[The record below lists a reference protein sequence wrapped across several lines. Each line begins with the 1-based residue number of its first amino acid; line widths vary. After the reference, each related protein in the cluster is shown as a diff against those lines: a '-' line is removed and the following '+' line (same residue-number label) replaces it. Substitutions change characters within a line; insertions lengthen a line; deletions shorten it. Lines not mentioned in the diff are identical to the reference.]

1 MIEKKF
7 KIDSTI
13 QARAELTCQYESE
26 FSPRKCIVA
35 LEQEVNLNSIHD
47 IMCCDHPVK
56 TINVEEGWKLKIL
69 FKQCL
74 LCEKCKPNTFLNSFK
89 SVQSMSD

>member
-13 QARAELTCQYESE
+13 RAKAELTCHYENQ
-26 FSPRKCIVA
+26 FSPRRCVVS
-35 LEQEVNLNSIHD
+35 LEQEVNLNTIHD

-56 TINVEEGWKLKIL
+56 TINIEEGWKLKIL
-69 FKQCL
+69 FKVCN
-74 LCEKCKPNTFLNSFK
+74 LCEKCKPNEFLSSFK

>member
-1 MIEKKF
+1 MIEEKF

-26 FSPRKCIVA
+26 YSPRKCIVA

-56 TINVEEGWKLKIL
+56 SINLEEGWKLKIH
-69 FKQCL
+69 FKQCM

>member
-13 QARAELTCQYESE
+13 RAKAELTCQYESE

-56 TINVEEGWKLKIL
+56 TINVEEGWTCRHCWRPGRETA
-69 FKQCL
+69 FKVLPVTCR
-74 LCEKCKPNTFLNSFK
+74 
-89 SVQSMSD
+89 